1 MLAMNETTIYEL
13 HPDTWVDRYA
23 DYLFNYAIGR
33 VSDSEIAKDLVQE
46 TFLAGL
52 KSAANYKGN
61 ATERTWLI
69 AILKR
74 KVIDYYR
81 KINSKKGKAEVR
93 INYSANGESEGDWLE
108 EQVADPGSVRENDD
122 IENEE
127 LGLAIHDCIS
137 KLPKKQS
144 MVFTM
149 KTIRGLSTEDICNE
163 LGINPSNLWVMVHRA
178 RTALMG
184 CLNENWYRSM
194 ISCEEAQIICHKTQ
208 YKEASFWD
216 TLKLR
221 FHLLICKACNSFSAK
236 NTKLST
242 LCEKAPLHTLSEQD
256 KMKMKKKL
264 GDNT

>member
-1 MLAMNETTIYEL
+1 MELAKFSSTMHQL
-13 HPDTWVDRYA
+13 APDTWVDKYA
-23 DYLFNYAIGR
+23 DYLFNYAIAR
-33 VSDSEIAKDLVQE
+33 VSDPEIAKDLVQE
-46 TFLAGL
+46 TFFAGL
-52 KSAANYKGN
+52 KSAKNYQGT

-93 INYSANGESEGDWLE
+93 VSYNSDSDSDGDWLE
-108 EQVADPGSVRENDD
+108 EQVADPDSILENDS

-127 LGLAIHDCIS
+127 LGLAIQECIS
-137 KLPKKQS
+137 KLPQKQS

-184 CLNENWYRSM
+184 CLNENW
-194 ISCEEAQIICHKTQ
+194 
-208 YKEASFWD
+208 F
-216 TLKLR
+216 
-221 FHLLICKACNSFSAK
+221 AK
-236 NTKLST
+236 
-242 LCEKAPLHTLSEQD
+242 
-256 KMKMKKKL
+256 
-264 GDNT
+264 